1 MGYGKQKGAKIHSH
15 IKCATVCIIL
25 MSLINHFYVG
35 AKSKDG
41 RANAVFQACSRGAE
55 RERERRGWL
64 RKWAWGVTHAAAAAR
79 AETLKLER
87 RKVYYRYR
95 AEGEG
100 GRVGRRGDHG

>member
-1 MGYGKQKGAKIHSH
+1 MAWCGGICLGYGKQKGAKIHSH

-55 RERERRGWL
+55 SEREGD
-64 RKWAWGVTHAAAAAR
+64 AV
-79 AETLKLER
+79 AEMGMGCHTR
-87 RKVYYRYR
+87 CSCSSS
-95 AEGEG
+95 
-100 GRVGRRGDHG
+100 

>member
-55 RERERRGWL
+55 RERERD
-64 RKWAWGVTHAAAAAR
+64 GV
-79 AETLKLER
+79 AEMGMGCHTR
-87 RKVYYRYR
+87 CSCSSS
-95 AEGEG
+95 
-100 GRVGRRGDHG
+100 